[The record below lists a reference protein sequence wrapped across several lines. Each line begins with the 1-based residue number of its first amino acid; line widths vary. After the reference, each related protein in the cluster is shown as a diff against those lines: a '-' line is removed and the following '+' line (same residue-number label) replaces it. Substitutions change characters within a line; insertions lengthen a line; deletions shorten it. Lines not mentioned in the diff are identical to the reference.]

1 MLQVTN
7 LIYDYPGLRALDD
20 VSFEIKSGTITALV
34 GPNGAGKTTLLRC
47 VSALERPMAG
57 TVAINGQDAHR
68 DPRQT
73 HAILGYLPDFFGL
86 YETLTVER
94 CLAYR
99 AAAQGLPR
107 SRRAAAIQR
116 SAERMQLTDRMKQRA
131 GALSRGL
138 KQRLAIAQAII
149 HEPKFL
155 LLDEP
160 ASGLDPEARI
170 QLSEVLRQLCKDG
183 MTLMVSSH
191 ILSELEDYA
200 TDMLIIRN
208 GKAVDFRPLGD
219 QASREGG
226 PVRLSVALAMPDSR
240 LGAVLEAFPGV
251 TTATVEGRTASFM
264 ADPELEARAALLKH
278 LIDAGLPVCSFGT
291 ERVGLRAAYMANAD
305 GRPAAGSESA
315 AAAGESVQ

>member
-1 MLQVTN
+1 MLTVSH

-20 VSFEIKSGTITALV
+20 VSFSIRPGTITALV
-34 GPNGAGKTTLLRC
+34 GPNGAGKTTLMRC
-47 VSALERPMAG
+47 VSALERPMSG
-57 TVAINGQDAHR
+57 TVTINGEDAHK
-68 DPRQT
+68 DPRRT

-86 YETLTVER
+86 YETLSVER

-99 AAAQGLPR
+99 AAAQGLPKAR
-107 SRRAAAIQR
+107 RRAAVERA
-116 SAERMQLTDRMKQRA
+116 AERMQLTDRMKQRA
-131 GALSRGL
+131 GSLSRGL

-149 HEPKFL
+149 HEPAFL

-170 QLSEVLRQLCKDG
+170 QLSEVLRQLSRDG

-219 QASREGG
+219 AAAREGG
-226 PVRLSVALAMPDSR
+226 PVRLTVSLAVPDQR
-240 LGAVLEAFPGV
+240 LGEVLRAFPGV
-251 TTATVEGRTASFM
+251 AATTVEGRSASFL
-264 ADPELEARAALLKH
+264 APPDLETRAALLRH
-278 LIDAGLPVCSFGT
+278 LVEAGLPVAGFGL
-291 ERVGLRAAYMANAD
+291 ERAGLRAAYMAQAD
-305 GRPAAGSESA
+305 NGQPQEAA
-315 AAAGESVQ
+315 Q

>member
-1 MLQVTN
+1 MLKVTN

-20 VSFEIKSGTITALV
+20 VSFEIKPGTITALV
-34 GPNGAGKTTLLRC
+34 GPNGAGKTTLMRC
-47 VSALERPMAG
+47 VSALERPMSG
-57 TVAINGQDAHR
+57 TVLVDGEDAHK
-68 DPRQT
+68 DPRRT
-73 HAILGYLPDFFGL
+73 HAVLGYLPDFFGL
-86 YETLTVER
+86 YETLSVQR

-107 SRRAAAIQR
+107 AKRQAAIAR
-116 SAERMQLTDRMKQRA
+116 AAERMQLTDRMKQRA
-131 GALSRGL
+131 GTLSRGL

-149 HEPKFL
+149 HEPAFL

-170 QLSEVLRQLCKDG
+170 QLSEVLRQLSKDG

-219 QASREGG
+219 EAARDGG
-226 PVRLSVALAMPDSR
+226 PVRLTVMLAEPDSR
-240 LGAVLEAFPGV
+240 LGEVLGAFPGV
-251 TTATVEGRTASFM
+251 TTARVEGRSASFM
-264 ADPELEARAALLKH
+264 ADPELATRAALLKH
-278 LIDAGLPVCSFGT
+278 LIDAGLPVCGFGT
-291 ERVGLRAAYMANAD
+291 EKMGLRAAYMANTD
-305 GRPAAGSESA
+305 GNSASREAAPREA
-315 AAAGESVQ
+315 AQ